1 MAQWRLPRAVVAAFP
16 MSNWQ
21 QLKTRLDERE
31 RPRKRARAELNDAV
45 KRQKV
50 EQTKAKKPD
59 QAAIAAAA
67 AAAAPLPPTSF
78 VALDCEMVGVGSSGK
93 RSALARCAIVGHDGA
108 LLYDKHVRPKERITG
123 ESARR
128 APFVTRAALRTPSL
142 AGARRLSHQV

>member
-1 MAQWRLPRAVVAAFP
+1 

-50 EQTKAKKPD
+50 EQTRAKKPD
-59 QAAIAAAA
+59 KAAIAAAA

-78 VALDCEMVGVGSSGK
+78 VALDCETVSYTHLTLPTIYSV
-93 RSALARCAIVGHDGA
+93 
-108 LLYDKHVRPKERITG
+108 
-123 ESARR
+123 
-128 APFVTRAALRTPSL
+128 
-142 AGARRLSHQV
+142 